1 MRATAWVPAALAHD
15 ASMGFGWRYMGF
27 CSRHALLSI
36 RSKYVRPS
44 GDLMVVVVAVVMVMV
59 MVKMEMKKG
68 GKKEKEKKYGGFAMG
83 HGGLY

>member
-59 MVKMEMKKG
+59 MVMVKMEMKKG
-68 GKKEKEKKYGGFAMG
+68 GK
-83 HGGLY
+83 